1 MVDFSCNVKKLFSL
15 HLAEVIKVVV
25 DPADDIEEPLPEK
38 MPGT

>member
-25 DPADDIEEPLPEK
+25 DPDDIEEPLPEK